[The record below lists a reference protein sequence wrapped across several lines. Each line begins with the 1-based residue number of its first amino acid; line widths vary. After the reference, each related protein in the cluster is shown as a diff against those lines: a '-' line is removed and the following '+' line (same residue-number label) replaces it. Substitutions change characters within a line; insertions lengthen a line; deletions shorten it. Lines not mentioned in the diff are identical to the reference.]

1 MVHDGGTRLQRNI
14 LPAGI
19 DKIQILL
26 AARCYRPIA
35 DNTVLGMIGDV
46 AIADVSVR
54 AHGRNADAEIDD
66 PAVLEFKRDSIRH
79 LLARESLGGSA
90 HRRRSWRRVGHNPSG
105 GGGTFTTRCTKM
117 PDACT

>member
-1 MVHDGGTRLQRNI
+1 MVHDGGTRLQRDI
-14 LPAGI
+14 LSAGV

-35 DNTVLGMIGDV
+35 DNTVLRMIGDV
-46 AIADVSVR
+46 AITNIGVR
-54 AHGRNADAEIDD
+54 AHGRNADAQIDN
-66 PAVLEFKRDSIRH
+66 PAVLKFKCDSIRH
-79 LLARESLGGSA
+79 LLARESLDGSA